1 MDKKELY
8 KLGIKAQDGDELAML
23 KIINAKKSLIKKYSY
38 NDEDQYQYI
47 VLKLIEAIKRYN
59 FEK

>member
-1 MDKKELY
+1 MNKKELY
-8 KLGIKAQDGDELAML
+8 KLGIKAKAGDEIAML
-23 KIINAKKSLIKKYSY
+23 NIINAKKSFIKKYSY
-38 NDEDQYQYI
+38 SNEDQYQYI

>member
-8 KLGIKAQDGDELAML
+8 KLGIKAPEGDELAML
-23 KIINAKKSLIKKYSY
+23 KIINYKKALIKKYSY

-47 VLKLIEAIKRYN
+47 VLKLIEGIKRYK
-59 FEK
+59 FKK

>member
-8 KLGIKAQDGDELAML
+8 KLGIKAQEGDELAML
-23 KIINAKKSLIKKYSY
+23 KIINYKKALIKKYSY

-47 VLKLIEAIKRYN
+47 VLKLIEGIKRYK
-59 FEK
+59 FKK

>member
-8 KLGIKAQDGDELAML
+8 KLGIKAQEGDELAML
-23 KIINAKKSLIKKYSY
+23 KIINYKKALIKKYSY

-47 VLKLIEAIKRYN
+47 VLKSRFL
-59 FEK
+59 

>member
-8 KLGIKAQDGDELAML
+8 KLGIKAQEGDEVAML
-23 KIINAKKSLIKKYSY
+23 KIINAKKTLIKKYSY

-47 VLKLIEAIKRYN
+47 VLKLIETIKRYN
-59 FEK
+59 FKK

>member
-23 KIINAKKSLIKKYSY
+23 KIINYKKALIKKYSY

-47 VLKLIEAIKRYN
+47 VLKLIEGIKRYK
-59 FEK
+59 FKK

>member
-23 KIINAKKSLIKKYSY
+23 KIINAKKALIKKYSY